1 MQAINLPLF
10 SIDNSTNTPYIPNSE
25 KQAQQV
31 PKVIQEQE
39 QVLIPLTEI
48 LDKVAVQ
55 PPKNIA
61 PSESLPQSISNS
73 LNSLFPEQ
81 QYDDKDIQKAKQ
93 ILGDVANQFSS
104 EELKVVVT
112 EIQYLV
118 STWIDDFEKEIFD
131 GKTLRELL
139 HEKGSL

>member
-1 MQAINLPLF
+1 MQAINLSLF
-10 SIDNSTNTPYIPNSE
+10 SDDNSTKTPYIPNSE
-25 KQAQQV
+25 KQAKQI
-31 PKVIQEQE
+31 PKVAEEQ
-39 QVLIPLTEI
+39 ILTPVAEI
-48 LDKVAVQ
+48 LGKVAVQ
-55 PPKNIA
+55 PPKNIG
-61 PSESLPQSISNS
+61 PTELLSQSISNS

-93 ILGDVANQFSS
+93 ILGEIANQFSP
-104 EELKVVVT
+104 EELKVAVT